1 MIKMFSNT
9 LFILG
14 YILLV
19 GPPRA
24 IAIRENADRYNDEL
38 QGKPVR
44 VVMLFE
50 FMLRAGIFLVIAASI
65 ESLLGDYLF
74 ERYQIDFFLL
84 SLIIAGVIHTLTY
97 YFGYCYLESQN
108 PSVYR
113 IYRLGRNFAYAI
125 VPAFVAAG
133 LVLIWQDFNHI
144 ELFSDDWVEN
154 TFIVTWSLFILMG
167 LMEALLMK
175 RIPTGLGKILSSR
188 LQQSR

>member
-1 MIKMFSNT
+1 MLKMFSNT

-50 FMLRAGIFLVIAASI
+50 FILRAGIFLVIAASI

-154 TFIVTWSLFILMG
+154 TFIVTWALFILMG
-167 LMEALLMK
+167 LLEALLMK

-188 LQQSR
+188 LQQSG